1 MKVQKKRYTNFHKF
15 RETQQ
20 NNKLNTNLD
29 VLTILLQ
36 WLTNDFTL
44 LHYNKIFIFFFNIV
58 IIKSRVTSTSLYD
71 YLSKSIKQA
80 SGQRIDVRNYIL
92 SEYGPLITI
101 YIYLNLCTNND
112 VDK

>member
-36 WLTNDFTL
+36 VLTL
-44 LHYNKIFIFFFNIV
+44 
-58 IIKSRVTSTSLYD
+58 
-71 YLSKSIKQA
+71 
-80 SGQRIDVRNYIL
+80 
-92 SEYGPLITI
+92 
-101 YIYLNLCTNND
+101 
-112 VDK
+112 

>member
-1 MKVQKKRYTNFHKF
+1 MT
-15 RETQQ
+15 
-20 NNKLNTNLD
+20 
-29 VLTILLQ
+29 
-36 WLTNDFTL
+36 
-44 LHYNKIFIFFFNIV
+44 LHYCIIIKSLFFFFNIV
-58 IIKSRVTSTSLYD
+58 IIKSRVTSLYD
-71 YLSKSIKQA
+71 YLSKSIKQT

>member
-1 MKVQKKRYTNFHKF
+1 MT
-15 RETQQ
+15 
-20 NNKLNTNLD
+20 
-29 VLTILLQ
+29 
-36 WLTNDFTL
+36 
-44 LHYNKIFIFFFNIV
+44 LHYCIIIKSLFFFFNIV

-101 YIYLNLCTNND
+101 YIYLNNLCTNND